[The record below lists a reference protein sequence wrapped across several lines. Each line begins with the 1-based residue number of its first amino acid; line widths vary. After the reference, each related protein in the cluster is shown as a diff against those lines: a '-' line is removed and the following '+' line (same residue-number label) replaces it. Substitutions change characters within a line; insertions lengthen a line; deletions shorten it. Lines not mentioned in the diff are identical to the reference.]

1 MQFIKKLY
9 QAIKIKFLKFQ
20 KSRELIKILPNDI
33 KMLSNFFQLE
43 NKKLYLVGG
52 CIRDIFL
59 NKAPKDFDVC
69 TDALPDEVIAILE
82 KYNIKYNLQG
92 EHFAVVVAKMADGD
106 YEIATFRKDEKVEGN
121 NRHPK
126 VTLGVTIEDD
136 VKRRDFTINGL
147 FMDLQT
153 RTIIDLVGG
162 ISDLLN
168 KIVRCIGEPA
178 ERFEE
183 DHLRKLRAI
192 RFAARLG
199 FEIHEETW
207 MRIYLKPELNIS
219 GERIVNELT
228 VAWNTAKDQDELI
241 YLLYSTR
248 LLYEIFNKFSIKDLP
263 DIDLKRITS
272 LTTFIAA
279 ILNEFESD
287 VRKKLVEMNFPLRIA
302 TGVEFLN
309 CGDSIDETKPLNFL
323 NKRKSTDLTD
333 SEISIYN
340 NETFAINWLINFQPD
355 PKLSETLMSQ
365 GITGKELGEKIHKT
379 YQEQFVSAVNMN
391 IKKNGEI

>member
-33 KMLSNFFQLE
+33 KMLSNFFKLE

-92 EHFAVVVAKMADGD
+92 EHFAVVVAKMEGGD
-106 YEIATFRKDEKVEGN
+106 YEIATFRKDEKVEGD

-136 VKRRDFTINGL
+136 VKRRDITINGL

-162 ISDLLN
+162 IPDLLN
-168 KIVRCIGEPA
+168 KIIRCIGVPS
-178 ERFEE
+178 ERFDE
-183 DHLRKLRAI
+183 DHLRKLRVI

-391 IKKNGEI
+391 IKKTGEI

>member
-92 EHFAVVVAKMADGD
+92 EHFAVVVAKMEGGD
-106 YEIATFRKDEKVEGN
+106 YEIATFRKDEKVEGD

-136 VKRRDFTINGL
+136 VKRRDITINGL

-162 ISDLLN
+162 IPDLLN
-168 KIVRCIGEPA
+168 KIIRCIGVPS
-178 ERFEE
+178 ERFDE
-183 DHLRKLRAI
+183 DHLRKLRVI

>member
-168 KIVRCIGEPA
+168 KIVRCIGEPT

-391 IKKNGEI
+391 IKKTGEI

>member
-1 MQFIKKLY
+1 MQFIKNLY

-136 VKRRDFTINGL
+136 VRRRDFTINGL

-168 KIVRCIGEPA
+168 KIVRCIGDPA

-228 VAWNTAKDQDELI
+228 TAWNTAKDQDELI

-287 VRKKLVEMNFPLRIA
+287 VRKKLVNMNFPLKIA

-309 CGDSIDETKPLNFL
+309 SGESIDETKPLNFL

-365 GITGKELGEKIHKT
+365 GITGKELGDKIHKT

-391 IKKNGEI
+391 IKKTGEI